1 MSGWT
6 SGLFAREIGQAEP
19 ELEPFWCAR
28 LDIVFALQF
37 GLFVSC
43 DGDIAT
49 FCSATEAVAV
59 ALSADA
65 SQPLEIF

>member
-1 MSGWT
+1 MSGRAR
-6 SGLFAREIGQAEP
+6 GLFASEIRKAKPQ
-19 ELEPFWCAR
+19 LEPLRCAR
-28 LDIVFALQF
+28 LDVVFALQF
-37 GLFVSC
+37 GLFVPRYR
-43 DGDIAT
+43 DIAT